1 MAMPGAASGGG
12 CSESESPGRSGFVL
26 VDLARGSSLE
36 VDLPPEGC
44 RARTLGELL
53 SSYRSADLEA
63 SASAGLVEVGPL
75 LELRRYADSLFLLE
89 DGGALGAF
97 DPGLRFKVGGRA
109 CDLDHR
115 LEGERAAGRIRVEV
129 DRSDAGYTRNWPA
142 YLSRRW
148 GLRADAYSG
157 FVESVVERACGREA
171 GSVLR
176 LDAPDRVRRFLAAVG
191 GRIHSSP
198 YETYSRYLEPC
209 TPFKSCDQALD
220 RILEGDG
227 GNCAEKAMALYFIA
241 HAYGLPAEVVL
252 GGEEAEGSFPYRT
265 LRSTLDRR
273 TFDFAGTQD
282 AQRYWQHYA
291 ILCGLPGD
299 AEEPLFC
306 DVAGSNIPFL
316 CLGAEEAAAY
326 LDPGRREALRVA
338 ITLEPIR
345 IYYHRLARRQ
355 ALPLDLYYAME
366 NFIES
371 IDVIQTVD
379 NELGLLHTGDY
390 WVGAV
395 AYRGRRELGRIVG
408 EYGRY
413 VRRAGLDPRVD
424 LCFARDLTSARHPLL
439 ERFLAAYPRA
449 AGRVVAAD
457 ARLRQRIRSADQDL
471 ETCYVLIDLEKGPA
485 RSQAGAGDGRGSA
498 RT

>member
-191 GRIHSSP
+191 GRIHAAP
-198 YETYSRYLEPC
+198 YETYSRYLEPYAS
-209 TPFKSCDQALD
+209 FKSCDQALD

-241 HAYGLPAEVVL
+241 HAYGIPAEVVL
-252 GGEEAEGSFPYRT
+252 GGEEAAGKFPYRA
-265 LRSTLDRR
+265 LRSILDQR
-273 TFDFAGTQD
+273 TFDSEATRD
-282 AQRYWQHYA
+282 SQRYWQHYA
-291 ILCGLPGD
+291 ILCRPSGN
-299 AEEPLFC
+299 AEDDVFC

-316 CLGAEEAAAY
+316 FLGAEEASTY
-326 LDPGRREALRVA
+326 LDPDRRTPIRVV

-345 IYYHRLARRQ
+345 LYYHRLARRQ
-355 ALPLDLYYAME
+355 DLPLDLYHAME

-371 IDVIQTVD
+371 IDVIHTVD

-395 AYRGRRELGRIVG
+395 AFRGRRELGRIVG
-408 EYGRY
+408 EYERF
-413 VRRAGLDPRVD
+413 VSRAGLDPRADV
-424 LCFARDLTSARHPLL
+424 CFARELAPARHPLL
-439 ERFLAAYPRA
+439 ERFLGAYPSE
-449 AGRVVAAD
+449 AGRIITAD
-457 ARLRQRIRSADQDL
+457 ARLRRRISSANPGSQMN
-471 ETCYVLIDLEKGPA
+471 YVILNL
-485 RSQAGAGDGRGSA
+485 Q
-498 RT
+498 